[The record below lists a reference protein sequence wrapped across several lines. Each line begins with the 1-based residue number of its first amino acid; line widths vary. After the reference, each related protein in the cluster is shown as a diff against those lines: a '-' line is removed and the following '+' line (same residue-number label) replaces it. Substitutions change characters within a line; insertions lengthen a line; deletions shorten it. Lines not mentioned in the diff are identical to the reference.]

1 MFQICACFIIHAQ
14 YYELLLLY
22 YKFLQNHELYN
33 LSRDELGKLLK
44 IPFTKEPCGDLVGY
58 HSFTQNDIRFI
69 VIDTYDVAIMQ
80 RCPETSNKRKQA
92 EDILSMN
99 NHNFA
104 ADESKLNSPEGLT
117 GVEKRFVAFNG
128 GIDVV
133 QLAWLRQTLQ
143 EAKNM
148 GQRAIILSHQPIHP
162 KSSSPVCLI
171 WNYEEVL
178 NILRDYRST
187 VIASFCG
194 HAHRG
199 GYHRDTKSGIH
210 FRVIEA
216 VLESPDPI
224 KTYGIVDVHSD
235 RLELRGNGACISAS
249 YDFSH
254 MNREATC

>member
-1 MFQICACFIIHAQ
+1 M
-14 YYELLLLY
+14 
-22 YKFLQNHELYN
+22 
-33 LSRDELGKLLK
+33 LK
-44 IPFTKEPCGDLVGY
+44 IPFTEEPCGDLVGY
-58 HSFTQNDIRFI
+58 HSFVQNDIRFI
-69 VIDTYDVAIMQ
+69 VIDSYDVAIMQ
-80 RCPETSNKRKQA
+80 RCPNTSSKRKRA
-92 EDILSMN
+92 EGILSGN

-128 GIDVV
+128 AVDHI
-133 QLAWLRQTLQ
+133 QLTWLRQTLQ
-143 EAKNM
+143 EAKEM

-194 HAHRG
+194 HAHKG
-199 GYHRDTKSGIH
+199 GYHRDMKSGIH

-224 KTYGIVDVHSD
+224 KTFGIVDVHSD
-235 RLELRGNGACISAS
+235 RLELRGDGACKSAS

-254 MNREATC
+254 LNTF